1 MRTHPG
7 RTVSIYEVAELVKQA
22 FMSAMTPTNITSGFR
37 ATGIYPYNRDIFPD
51 EDYPPSMVTDRP
63 NPEEPSTSAAADPG
77 EPPATL
83 PEPNP
88 ATLPEPNPQHS
99 LSDETGSGAHGSYVS
114 PKVILPLPKAT
125 ARRPRLTRKKV
136 KTRIVTDTL
145 EKMELE
151 KAHKEKQDKKA
162 EKEIKKNERQKKWAL
177 KGSNQTKII
186 KKKVVHSSS
195 EESTIG
201 LPLDDTTDDEAEDDL
216 ENTHNRENK
225 RAEKQKMNEN
235 KKRGALK
242 VSKST
247 KRKKKVTVYSRS
259 EESDISIPLNDT
271 TDYESSDVQNDDDD
285 DVDKD
290 LSAGDFVIV
299 SFAGKTKSYNYVGLV
314 EKVEGADISAKFL
327 RQSCKKSV
335 DGKPIFTFK
344 ENDEGVIPR
353 GDVLK
358 KLPTPQKLG
367 GTARREQKFIFPCSI
382 DKWDVK

>member
-1 MRTHPG
+1 MDHWKPTSSEQWTVGCAHILVE
-7 RTVSIYEVAELVKQA
+7 TVSIYEVAELVKQA

-216 ENTHNRENK
+216 ENTTT
-225 RAEKQKMNEN
+225 EKIK
-235 KKRGALK
+235 G
-242 VSKST
+242 
-247 KRKKKVTVYSRS
+247 
-259 EESDISIPLNDT
+259 
-271 TDYESSDVQNDDDD
+271 
-285 DVDKD
+285 
-290 LSAGDFVIV
+290 
-299 SFAGKTKSYNYVGLV
+299 
-314 EKVEGADISAKFL
+314 
-327 RQSCKKSV
+327 
-335 DGKPIFTFK
+335 
-344 ENDEGVIPR
+344 
-353 GDVLK
+353 
-358 KLPTPQKLG
+358 
-367 GTARREQKFIFPCSI
+367 
-382 DKWDVK
+382 

>member
-1 MRTHPG
+1 
-7 RTVSIYEVAELVKQA
+7 
-22 FMSAMTPTNITSGFR
+22 
-37 ATGIYPYNRDIFPD
+37 
-51 EDYPPSMVTDRP
+51 MVTDRP
-63 NPEEPSTSAAADPG
+63 NPEEPSTRAAAAADPPG
-77 EPPATL
+77 PSHEEPTHAKGLETGPDPGVPPATL

-88 ATLPEPNPQHS
+88 EHS
-99 LSDETGSGAHGSYVS
+99 SSDETGSGAHGNYVS

-125 ARRPRLTRKKV
+125 ARRPRMMRKKV
-136 KTRIVTDTL
+136 KTKILTDTP

-151 KAHKEKQDKKA
+151 EAHKEKQDKKA
-162 EKEIKKNERQKKWAL
+162 KKEKKKNERQKKWAL
-177 KGSNQTKII
+177 KGSNQNKII

-195 EESTIG
+195 EESTMG

-242 VSKST
+242 VSKPT
-247 KRKKKVTVYSRS
+247 KPKKKVTVYSSS

-285 DVDKD
+285 GDKD

-314 EKVEGADISAKFL
+314 QKVEGADISAKFL
-327 RQSCKKSV
+327 RQSYKKSG